1 MKKMKKTKKMNE
13 QDEEGEKEEEKM
25 RKKSQSA
32 NSIPVPGSPAKAPL
46 YNREGGREGRGGRV
60 GGWVGRGNVG
70 EATKPTRHFPPPI
83 SPMGC
88 RHDY

>member
-60 GGWVGRGNVG
+60 GGWG
-70 EATKPTRHFPPPI
+70 EEMSVKQRNQLDI
-83 SPMGC
+83 SRRRFHP
-88 RHDY
+88 